1 MTVKELFE
9 FAKNYNLE
17 DSELKF
23 QDFCKY
29 QYDVNDAIIDVSKC
43 YQEQNKIILIA

>member
-17 DSELKF
+17 NAELKF
-23 QDFCKY
+23 QDYCKY
-29 QYDVNDAIIDVSKC
+29 QYDINDAIIDVSKC
-43 YQEQNKIILIA
+43 SQEKTKIILSA

>member
-17 DSELKF
+17 DEELKF

-43 YQEQNKIILIA
+43 YQEQNKIILSA

>member
-17 DSELKF
+17 DAELYFNAGYYCEVNHAILSVDK
-23 QDFCKY
+23 DFS
-29 QYDVNDAIIDVSKC
+29 N
-43 YQEQNKIILIA
+43 QNRIILSE

>member
-17 DSELKF
+17 DAELKF

-43 YQEQNKIILIA
+43 SKEQSKIILSA

>member
-9 FAKNYNLE
+9 FAKNYNLY
-17 DSELKF
+17 DAELKF

-43 YQEQNKIILIA
+43 YQEQNKIILSA

>member
-17 DSELKF
+17 DAELKF
-23 QDFCKY
+23 QDYCKY
-29 QYDVNDAIIDVSKC
+29 QYDINNAIIDVSKNS
-43 YQEQNKIILIA
+43 QEQNKIILSA